1 MRILFFQYGDY
12 GAAYRRLAGGGS
24 ETYRDQESSVD
35 FVASLSEL
43 HSIVTVAVCDRVHE
57 EILKPNL
64 VSIGMDVRTTY
75 DRRSIASL
83 LDRLNPDIIICRTPH
98 VRLLEWASRKRVATL
113 PVFADL
119 FRNRGFSATCRN
131 LRLALLL
138 RRGMFPCV
146 ANHNLN
152 ASRSVGQSL
161 FVPEYR
167 VVPWDLAK
175 LTVADQPKTAPAK
188 GSDPTALFCG
198 MLAQSKGLGDCL
210 DAVRLLKLRGI
221 ALRLTV
227 AGSGELDFWRSRA
240 SSLGI
245 AEQVNFTGTVA
256 HRQVQQLMRSQDIV
270 FVPTRWDYDEGLPN
284 TIYEALAARTP
295 LIMSDHPAFA
305 GRLKNGEEVLVCKA
319 ANPESLAQN
328 VHRLLAE
335 PALYER
341 LSQRSG
347 AAHDRMYIGLKWEA
361 LIRAFISDPHNAT
374 GWVGLN
380 SLTAIGGL
388 SELG

>member
-12 GAAYRRLAGGGS
+12 GAAYRRLAVGGS
-24 ETYRDQESSVD
+24 ETYRDQERSVE

-43 HSIVTVAVCDRVHE
+43 HSIVTVAVCDRVHDE
-57 EILKPNL
+57 TLKPNL

-75 DRRSIASL
+75 NRRSIDAV
-83 LDRLNPDIIICRTPH
+83 LDRLDPDIIVCRTPH
-98 VRLLEWASRKRVATL
+98 IRLLEWASRKQVVTL

-119 FRNRGFSATCRN
+119 FRNKGFSATFRN
-131 LRLALLL
+131 LRLALVL

-152 ASRSVGQSL
+152 ASRSVSRSL
-161 FVPEYR
+161 FVPECR
-167 VVPWDLAK
+167 VVPWDLEK
-175 LTVADQPKTAPAK
+175 LAVADQPKKAPAK

-210 DAVRLLKLRGI
+210 EAVRLLKLRGI
-221 ALRLTV
+221 TLRLTV
-227 AGSGELDFWRSRA
+227 AGSGELALWRSRA

-245 AEQVNFTGTVA
+245 ADQVDFTGEVA
-256 HRQVQQLMRSQDIV
+256 HREVEQLMRRQDIV

-305 GRLKNGEEVLVCKA
+305 GRLKDGEEVLVCKA
-319 ANPESLAQN
+319 ANPQSLAEN
-328 VHRLLAE
+328 VHRLLAD

-341 LSQRSG
+341 FSQRSG
-347 AAHDRMYIGLKWEA
+347 AAHDRLYSGLKWEE
-361 LIRAFISDPHNAT
+361 LIRAFIADPNNAT
-374 GWVGLN
+374 GWVGRN
-380 SLTAIGGL
+380 SLTAIGG
-388 SELG
+388 